1 MSSTSAV
8 TGYRI
13 NSLDS
18 VQAPLAA
25 LANAYFEVEVPGT
38 GSTYTNLRLRG
49 DQLTTWLNGVV
60 SGRSVG
66 PNQRPDLWKE
76 VTHMTR
82 AEAGPG
88 GGDVFEELAFDK
100 CCMFTTVI
108 VEFYRETPTSPEI
121 RKQLLVAEF
130 DGGPNPAYHI
140 CRDGRFDT
148 TVLLPARFIKAED
161 ARDFIPYNA
170 VPAGYNWPEGKHTSY
185 YVGSPLEEQYFTRRA
200 PGGPVP
206 AAPVEGGD
214 ATYWAPSSYT
224 AIPPAAATYDDTAVR
239 GLIAGLDTRLDA
251 AEADLVFVEQEVTD
265 LQNEHADL
273 QTESTQTRGWIGT
286 LGSLLTSTKGNLVAA
301 INEVLGKI
309 PVAYTRLGFNSDGYL
324 TQAYATTIL
333 ATKAA
338 TAYTPNYQV
347 EVAAGGTLSPGLN
360 GGKSYALNGTNVQ
373 LDNPATDPS
382 SYGKVDLYRVIG
394 QQTAKLTAAPGATI
408 DGNPS
413 VTFQPGE
420 WFVLKQQAGGHTIVM
435 RASTLTPTPG
445 AGSTY
450 TAGAGINISP
460 QNVISATSTGSS
472 GAIDYVNF
480 VAHATNTVLSVAD
493 MGKHHVFTG
502 TGQSLWTVALP
513 AAADVAGKLIS
524 IQVGNS
530 ASGMW
535 ELQAADIDGEPA
547 RRMWSREV
555 ALLWS
560 NGTSWRKLG
569 GRSIPL
575 VLTVGFPNGNQ
586 ALGGQQITTLNFT
599 QKVSGNA
606 PDEMLFAAGLAIRAL
621 RKGLYEPALTAYC
634 IGSSQFRPIQ
644 AIASVNGDY
653 GSTRSVNTPCL
664 VGADGA
670 GLFYSSLSMA
680 SNPLALDAGDY
691 VNIRTYTDA
700 AIEVQN
706 YDALRPR
713 FSLNEVL
720 TW

>member
-1 MSSTSAV
+1 MNTTPPPV
-8 TGYRI
+8 VI
-13 NSLDS
+13 
-18 VQAPLAA
+18 PLAEPFLSSWLYAFRDNEFQNITEATFRNFATDIDGKFARLDTLNTNQVRGA
-25 LANAYFEVEVPGT
+25 LFRVPYVQLVNGEPTVPTALIPARFRIQGMDARAINGTDQTSTAGGVKADPIDFRLIANTAGTIDALVDEKGTTTATVKCAWVRTSGTDAEKVASFPVFILEDHAY
-38 GSTYTNLRLRG
+38 
-49 DQLTTWLNGVV
+49 
-60 SGRSVG
+60 
-66 PNQRPDLWKE
+66 K
-76 VTHMTR
+76 
-82 AEAGPG
+82 A
-88 GGDVFEELAFDK
+88 GDVFQYTFAGGQTRLLE
-100 CCMFTTVI
+100 VI
-108 VEFYRETPTSPEI
+108 NDLNVTQNPLPT
-121 RKQLLVAEF
+121 
-130 DGGPNPAYHI
+130 
-140 CRDGRFDT
+140 
-148 TVLLPARFIKAED
+148 
-161 ARDFIPYNA
+161 
-170 VPAGYNWPEGKHTSY
+170 
-185 YVGSPLEEQYFTRRA
+185 
-200 PGGPVP
+200 
-206 AAPVEGGD
+206 
-214 ATYWAPSSYT
+214 
-224 AIPPAAATYDDTAVR
+224 
-239 GLIAGLDTRLDA
+239 GLDTDPNYKSFAPLTAGTGGVSQASFDA
-251 AEADLVFVEQEVTD
+251 LEGRVTQAEADLVFLEQEVTD

-273 QTESTQTRGWIGT
+273 QTENTQTRGWIGT

-360 GGKSYALNGTNVQ
+360 GGKSYTLNGTNVQ

-472 GAIDYVNF
+472 GALDYVNF

-524 IQVGNS
+524 MQVGNS

-653 GSTRSVNTPCL
+653 GSARSVNTPCL

-691 VNIRTYTDA
+691 VNIKTYTDA